1 MSSDGGAKI
10 LVVDD
15 NPAGRYSTSRILR
28 AAGFTVTEAAT
39 GLDGLK
45 NVADADAVVLD
56 VNLPDIDG
64 FEVCRRI
71 RAQRQTSRVPVI
83 HLSAT
88 FVKDVDKVQGLEAGA
103 DGYLTHP
110 VEPPVLVATI
120 NAFLRAR
127 RAEDEMRQSEAKFRA
142 IFDHAL
148 SGILLVSED
157 LACLEANPAMCHMVG
172 RPREG
177 IIGQHLSDFVPTESS
192 IVARDLGLRGAW
204 RGTFPLTRQ
213 DGSRVELEW
222 NISAHSVP
230 GVRLAIVTDITER
243 QGHETERERLLMNE
257 RRARE
262 DAERA
267 NRLKDDFLA
276 TLSHELRTP
285 LNAIVG
291 WSEILRSGK
300 LSDKELA
307 EAVEA
312 IDRNARAQSQ
322 LISDL
327 LDVSRITSGM
337 FRLDVRP
344 MDLAETINDALEALV
359 NAVQAKEINLQR
371 DLHRDASA
379 IVGDPQRIQQ
389 VLWNLVNNAV
399 KFTPRGGTINVTL
412 DRENSHARITVT
424 DTGQGIN
431 ADFLPYIFERFRQ
444 EDATSKRNQGGLG
457 LGLAIVKHLVE
468 MHGGT
473 VSAQSEGEG
482 QGSSFVVRLPV
493 AAMKPEAEAMIVRSA
508 TSAAAAPAPAFSP
521 MALRGVRVLVVEDD
535 EDARTLLKRS
545 LVKAGAEV
553 ADAASVKVAL
563 DLLSTFRPTVL
574 LSDVGMPDLDGY
586 DLIRE
591 VRARGLTAG
600 DLPAIAL
607 TAFARNEDETRSLEA
622 GFQVHLSK
630 PVDQNKLVETVASIA
645 QPIRSE

>member
-1 MSSDGGAKI
+1 MTTDGGANI

-28 AAGFTVTEAAT
+28 AAGFTVMEAAT

-192 IVARDLGLRGAW
+192 VVARDLGLRGAW

-371 DLHRDASA
+371 DLHHDASA

-389 VLWNLVNNAV
+389 VLWNLINNAV

-473 VSAQSEGEG
+473 VSAQSEGER

-493 AAMKPEAEAMIVRSA
+493 AAMKPETEAMIVRSGTAA
-508 TSAAAAPAPAFSP
+508 TAAPAPAFSP

-553 ADAASVKVAL
+553 ADAASVKIAL

-591 VRARGLTAG
+591 VRARGLMAR

-630 PVDQNKLVETVASIA
+630 PVDQNKLVETVASVA
-645 QPIRSE
+645 RPIRNE